1 MKWLLLNIKWQ
12 IDLIQSFSV
21 TNEINSNMMLY
32 CIWIFCI
39 YHNSSYNYSLFK
51 FFWPV
56 KEKVVTKSNN
66 IKEKKWSQSRIIIS
80 TLIYLTYLAILWS
93 SPAWLYCINP
103 GCFLCSGMIYNS
115 IPCSVRLLQPS
126 TQQPPRLLW
135 FGKLYLIKNL

>member
-1 MKWLLLNIKWQ
+1 MK
-12 IDLIQSFSV
+12 LIQTWCCVAYEYFLFITIQV
-21 TNEINSNMMLY
+21 ITILY
-32 CIWIFCI
+32 LIFFTRKGKSG
-39 YHNSSYNYSLFK
+39 HE
-51 FFWPV
+51 V
-56 KEKVVTKSNN
+56 KYYQR
-66 IKEKKWSQSRIIIS
+66 KKWSRSRIIIS

-135 FGKLYLIKNL
+135 FGKLYLIKICNFKVIRR

>member
-39 YHNSSYNYSLFK
+39 YHNSSHYYSLFK

-93 SPAWLYCINP
+93 IPVWLYCIIP
-103 GCFLCSGMIYNS
+103 GGFLYSGMIYNS

-126 TQQPPRLLW
+126 TQQPAILLW